1 MNYVIQLGGIIHSGN
16 EFGKAVIRTTV
27 TFTKNTDQGEQS
39 TKINIEGITDGFFPT
54 EEMEKII
61 TKIVSGVETLK

>member
-54 EEMEKII
+54 E
-61 TKIVSGVETLK
+61 